1 MTGEGEI
8 KGSCLI
14 IQLAKYLIRSNEV
27 SDQIKLKTA
36 RHYGGYN
43 AFPALTSHLAENTN
57 VKLSDKKTV
66 IYEPVLQRETL
77 VV

>member
-36 RHYGGYN
+36 RHYQGCS
-43 AFPALTSHLAENTN
+43 AFPVLTSHLAENMDI
-57 VKLSDKKTV
+57 KLSDTKAV
-66 IYEPVLQRETL
+66 IYEPVLQKETL